1 MHYCLCENGEYKK
14 YTKKQRAK
22 YNDNLPKYCF
32 QNYKWWQSSVKNYFL
47 SFRQLSHFPNNSFFS
62 SCIVLKRPTSLKQ
75 RNRTFFPFHSP
86 LALFWVNSCF
96 PFDILRTYW
105 ITCIFWVR
113 DVINCLRWLWT
124 SVWGC
129 GGVWIKCEN
138 WSDTCFITNAL
149 LDFLL
154 GFPSFMCSAVC
165 LLSSISFCFD
175 SSFTTFLSPAL
186 LILLYQRACWTR
198 HPSCLTHF
206 PLCLPVRLGLWIG
219 DNFRLARTHLCLP
232 SFKCSLRLTFLD
244 LSQTVTF
251 FRKWRTSWIL

>member
-32 QNYKWWQSSVKNYFL
+32 QNYKWGQSLVKNYFL

-62 SCIVLKRPTSLKQ
+62 SCIVLRIPTSLKQ

-124 SVWGC
+124 SAWGC

-149 LDFLL
+149 LEFRLLVIFEFFLFWFQFYHFRKPCSPDTFISAYL
-154 GFPSFMCSAVC
+154 LNSAPMLFNTVSFM
-165 LLSSISFCFD
+165 F
-175 SSFTTFLSPAL
+175 
-186 LILLYQRACWTR
+186 ACPIR
-198 HPSCLTHF
+198 
-206 PLCLPVRLGLWIG
+206 PL
-219 DNFRLARTHLCLP
+219 N
-232 SFKCSLRLTFLD
+232 
-244 LSQTVTF
+244 
-251 FRKWRTSWIL
+251 WR